1 MKTWFLSWL
10 VRKEEVE
17 VEEEERGGGIE
28 YSSIR
33 LGIVSSELKQ
43 HSGWLEHKVNDRHT
57 QIYLCTQNF
66 HNIIL
71 NTNY

>member
-10 VRKEEVE
+10 VQKEE

-33 LGIVSSELKQ
+33 LGIVSSELEQ
-43 HSGWLEHKVNDRHT
+43 HSGWLEHKVND
-57 QIYLCTQNF
+57 I
-66 HNIIL
+66 HNL
-71 NTNY
+71 SVYTKFS